1 MNSFV
6 KLAAVALAFSLPVAV
21 QAHRAWILPAA
32 TVLSSDD
39 PWVTLDAAISNDIFH
54 ADYHAMNADSITV
67 KAPDGS
73 TVALRNSQQGKYRTT
88 FDLQLSQKGT
98 YRIFTASQGL
108 NASWEHNGAR
118 KRWPARGTTPTP
130 EAFELEVPKQA
141 DKLTVTQSSRR
152 VETFVT
158 AGTPSREVLEPSNLG
173 LELVP
178 LTHPNDLFAG
188 EPAQF
193 RFLIDGKPA
202 QGVKIK
208 VLPGG
213 MRYRNAQNAIEVLS
227 DKDGG
232 FSVTWPQA
240 GQYYLEAAY
249 QDDAAARPATQRRGT
264 YAASFEVL
272 PQ

>member
-1 MNSFV
+1 MNSYL
-6 KLAAVALAFSLPVAV
+6 KLAVFAVAFSLPMAS

-39 PWVTLDAAISNDIFH
+39 PWVTFDAAISNDIFH
-54 ADYHAMNADSITV
+54 TDFNAMNASTITV
-67 KAPDGS
+67 LAPDRS
-73 TVALRNSQQGKYRTT
+73 TLPLSNMHQGKHRTT
-88 FDLQLSQKGT
+88 FDLQLTLKGT

-108 NASWEHNGAR
+108 NATWEENGTR

-130 EAFELEVPKQA
+130 EAFAAEVPKKA
-141 DKLTVTQSSRR
+141 DKLVVTQSSRR
-152 VETFVT
+152 IETFVT
-158 AGTPSREVLEPSNLG
+158 AGTPSNEALAPSNLG

-178 LTHPNDLFAG
+178 VTHPNDLFAG

-202 QGVKIK
+202 QGVKIE
-208 VLPGG
+208 VMPGG
-213 MRYRNAQNAIEVLS
+213 MRYRNAQNAIEVVS
-227 DKDGG
+227 GKDGT

-240 GQYYLEAAY
+240 GQYYLEAEY
-249 QDDAAARPATQRRGT
+249 EDEAAAKPATKRRGT